1 MASCDL
7 VLTQLCHK
15 KNNRW
20 YSILQGQWDGYSILF
35 SPSVFIGY
43 LFKMEKVK
51 QSYYGTWDEWSI
63 YRLYGQSQT
72 TLEVLYFNLQQNNA
86 TRLTSPGRMRE
97 FEEFMFTSGNVSDL
111 ALIGMLIISSP
122 TPSTSTTSSSRYVL
136 TVLAHNVTC
145 TNV

>member
-1 MASCDL
+1 MASSDL

-51 QSYYGTWDEWSI
+51 QVIMAHEMNDLFI
-63 YRLYGQSQT
+63 D
-72 TLEVLYFNLQQNNA
+72 
-86 TRLTSPGRMRE
+86 
-97 FEEFMFTSGNVSDL
+97 FMGKVKL
-111 ALIGMLIISSP
+111 
-122 TPSTSTTSSSRYVL
+122 R
-136 TVLAHNVTC
+136 
-145 TNV
+145 